1 MLSEVWLGER
11 PRLNS
16 QLAALG
22 LHPMQALA
30 LRFLEPGRPRPMS
43 ALAGAMRCDASNITG
58 IADRLEA
65 AGLVERRPAEH
76 DRRVKTLVLTD
87 RGQDVKAR
95 VAAIWAEP
103 PAAVAQMPEED
114 LAALRE
120 ILGRALGRLPGEG
133 QDP

>member
-1 MLSEVWLGER
+1 MLSEVWLSER

-16 QLAALG
+16 QLGELG

-30 LRFLEPGRPRPMS
+30 LRFLEPGRPRPMN